1 MAQPRT
7 QKPRLAVGLIS
18 GTSLDGIDAA
28 LVRISGRGNRIQT
41 ELLAFKTYPYPADL
55 RARLLR
61 LAAGEPVTSGE
72 VSELN
77 FRVGERFAAA
87 ALRLCRAER
96 VNPSSL
102 ACIGSHGQTVF
113 HQGRAVRTGKGKSLA
128 STLQIGEPSLIAARC
143 GVTTVADFRPA
154 DMARG
159 GEGAPLVPLVDY
171 LLFSH
176 PQKGPRSG
184 QGTVALNLGGIA
196 NFTVIPAEAEQE
208 GVFGFDTGP
217 ANMVIDALVR
227 RETRGK
233 KSFDRGGQ
241 IGARGQVI
249 PKLLKQALAHPFLR
263 RRPPKSAGREQFG
276 TEFVE
281 RCFPKNSGHRFEDL
295 VATATELTAV
305 TVTDA
310 IQRFVLRR
318 TAIDRLIV
326 SGGGAHNR
334 FLMKRFGE
342 LLPGVRVRRSREFGI
357 PENAKEAVTFAL
369 LADRTL
375 AGLPGNLPAVTGA
388 RRPAI
393 LGKVVYAAP
402 R

>member
-1 MAQPRT
+1 MAQHRT

-18 GTSLDGIDAA
+18 GTSLDGIDTA
-28 LVRISGRGNRIQT
+28 LVRITGRGNRVKT

-61 LAAGEPVTSGE
+61 LAAGEPVPSGE

-77 FRVGERFAAA
+77 FRVGERFATAV
-87 ALRLCRAER
+87 LRLCRKKR
-96 VNPSSL
+96 ITPSSL
-102 ACIGSHGQTVF
+102 ACVGSHGQTVF
-113 HQGRAVRTGKGKSLA
+113 HQGRDVGTGKKKLIA

-143 GVTTVADFRPA
+143 GATTVGDFRPA

-171 LLFSH
+171 LLFSNAR
-176 PQKGPRSG
+176 KGPSSR

-196 NFTVIPAEAEQE
+196 NFTVIPAGGKQE

-227 RETRGK
+227 RHTRGK

-241 IGARGQVI
+241 IAARGQVI

-276 TEFVE
+276 AEFVE
-281 RCFPKNSGHRFEDL
+281 RRFPKKAGYRFEDL

-305 TVTDA
+305 SVTDA

-318 TAIDRLIV
+318 TPIDRLIV

-334 FLMKRFGE
+334 FLMRRLGD
-342 LLPGVRVRRSREFGI
+342 LLPGVGIHRSQEFGI
-357 PENAKEAVTFAL
+357 PEDAKEAVTFAL

-388 RRPAI
+388 RQPAI
-393 LGKVVYAAP
+393 LGKVVYAASK
-402 R
+402 